1 MIFNF
6 EQSVKVSTNAAIVRS
21 TEREY
26 VVAVKDG
33 KAKLIDI
40 KEGMAGRDSTEIF
53 SALSNKD
60 VIVVK
65 ASDDIQEG
73 AAIK

>member
-1 MIFNF
+1 
-6 EQSVKVSTNAAIVRS
+6 
-21 TEREY
+21 

-40 KEGMAGRDSTEIF
+40 KEGMTGRDSTEIF
-53 SALSNKD
+53 SVLSNKD

-65 ASDDIQEG
+65 ASDNIQEG